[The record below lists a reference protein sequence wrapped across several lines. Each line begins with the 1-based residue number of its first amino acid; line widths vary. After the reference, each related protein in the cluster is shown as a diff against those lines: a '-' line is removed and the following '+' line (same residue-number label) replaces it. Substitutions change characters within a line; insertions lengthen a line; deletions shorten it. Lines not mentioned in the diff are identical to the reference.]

1 MYDVLLRYQDMGL
14 CAKDLDPLVM
24 DRFVERPYDKPKH
37 EQKSMKPRYFRACR
51 QCPYRS
57 VPEEAQSAGG
67 F

>member
-1 MYDVLLRYQDMGL
+1 MGL